1 MRSRRW
7 SMRGR
12 PRGRSHSAVDMRLLE
27 YITKISVK
35 HGIDPNN
42 FFNKIVNAWK
52 DRRSKCKQLTIQC
65 REKMRAHAIFLI
77 TADYDVVAQF
87 PISKH
92 LLEEVAP
99 LKEFAYI
106 IEREKDALMKKT
118 NDSGV
123 RYFKI
128 KDLKTGM
135 KRINLKARVL
145 AISRPQ
151 LAPTRY
157 NDYVMFTNVTLTD
170 ETGTV
175 KLTLWNGRR
184 NSLSINDIVEVANAR
199 VTAYRGETQLRI
211 GRHSGLRVIE
221 NHEGVH
227 ARELEHTPD
236 LNGITTPAHG

>member
-1 MRSRRW
+1 
-7 SMRGR
+7 
-12 PRGRSHSAVDMRLLE
+12 
-27 YITKISVK
+27 
-35 HGIDPNN
+35 
-42 FFNKIVNAWK
+42 
-52 DRRSKCKQLTIQC
+52 
-65 REKMRAHAIFLI
+65 MRANAIFLI
-77 TADYDVVAQF
+77 TANYDVVAQF
-87 PISKH
+87 PIPKH

-118 NDSGV
+118 NDGGA

-135 KRINLKARVL
+135 KRINLKARIL

-170 ETGTV
+170 KTGTC

-184 NSLSINDIVEVANAR
+184 NSLSINDIVEIENAR

-211 GRHSGLRVIE
+211 GRHSKLRVIE
-221 NHEGVH
+221 NHDGIH
-227 ARELEHTPD
+227 ARELEHTPN

>member
-1 MRSRRW
+1 
-7 SMRGR
+7 
-12 PRGRSHSAVDMRLLE
+12 MRLLE
-27 YITKISVK
+27 YLTKISVRR
-35 HGIDPNN
+35 GIDPNI

-52 DRRSKCKQLTIQC
+52 NRRSQCKQLTIQC
-65 REKMRAHAIFLI
+65 REKMRAHAVFLI

-87 PISKH
+87 PIPKH

-123 RYFKI
+123 RYLKI
-128 KDLKTGM
+128 QDLKTGM

-170 ETGTV
+170 KTGTV
-175 KLTLWNGRR
+175 KLTLWNGGR
-184 NSLSINDIVEVANAR
+184 NSLSINDIVEIENAR

-211 GRHSGLRVIE
+211 GRHSRLRVIE